1 MIQKS
6 IFLSSKH
13 NTRELNGTKKSH
25 IVFEFDDSLNY
36 MPYENVF
43 LSIENAIF
51 PISFYQ
57 INETNNSFYFNSIEY
72 TIEEGNYTVT
82 SLINEIK
89 SKVTNLNI
97 TFLSKTNKLQFD
109 YTTSFTLSGKLL
121 GILGFSNKEHTS
133 NNNSL
138 TSDHVIDLSG
148 NNNLYISI
156 DEISNQNLSSV
167 DKIKSNVLI
176 NIPIDVNH
184 SDILMYSNVNKIKT
198 RVHLL
203 NYKKFTV
210 NILDENFNYVDFHD
224 KDWYCTLLFESSIDN
239 ELYRKFIY
247 LRTLLSRL

>member
-1 MIQKS
+1 MN
-6 IFLSSKH
+6 
-13 NTRELNGTKKSH
+13 NTTKAPNS
-25 IVFEFDDSLNY
+25 Y
-36 MPYENVF
+36 AQ
-43 LSIENAIF
+43 NAH
-51 PISFYQ
+51 SFYAANGVWNDASAALILDTSKFK
-57 INETNNSFYFNSIEY
+57 INTGD
-72 TIEEGNYTVT
+72 T
-82 SLINEIK
+82 
-89 SKVTNLNI
+89 
-97 TFLSKTNKLQFD
+97 
-109 YTTSFTLSGKLL
+109 
-121 GILGFSNKEHTS
+121 
-133 NNNSL
+133 
-138 TSDHVIDLSG
+138 SG

-210 NILDENFNYVDFHD
+210 NILDENFNYVDFHN

-247 LRTLLSRL
+247 LRNLLSGL